1 MSNSNR
7 ISYFKNTPWVDTL
20 ALSNILF
27 HQEKKTLSD
36 DNCQLTQKSVTLV
49 STLYISKSFI
59 SCPVFTL
66 AEFIH

>member
-7 ISYFKNTPWVDTL
+7 ISYSKNTPWVDTL

-27 HQEKKTLSD
+27 HQEKKTLRE

-49 STLYISKSFI
+49 STLYISNSFI
-59 SCPVFTL
+59 ICPVFTL

>member
-27 HQEKKTLSD
+27 HQEKKTLRD

-49 STLYISKSFI
+49 STLYISYSFI
-59 SCPVFTL
+59 ICPVFTL

>member
-36 DNCQLTQKSVTLV
+36 DNCQVTQKSVTLV
-49 STLYISKSFI
+49 STLYII
-59 SCPVFTL
+59 ICPVFTL